1 MPKVKYL
8 TEDKSGKKLRRKV
21 PQELCELAGKTAWVE
36 RVSCSG
42 KELRQLANLF
52 AVKTDDEINALRNR
66 IASTQTNASAD
77 PAIAAGFK
85 VNLTKTDAKR
95 LAFLYF
101 QRREEKQ
108 LLSRGYSSGIGD
120 PERIADAAADYA
132 NALRAAAGEE
142 PPSREDLL
150 DFEALQGVEGLQNVE
165 ALRAY
170 ESWHREPPVSAHAE
184 RIALGLLLDAN
195 FLEDYT
201 IERSQAGGRRGRKQL
216 VVPAWLR
223 DHKNFQTLCRLIEE
237 AEVELAR
244 RHLEYLQT
252 GVAPAVKNELFLSP
266 PSGNFPSKHQSV
278 KNAYSLED
286 LASAFEKLKTDEGVS
301 SSRQSQYR
309 IVLRSL
315 REELGADL
323 SLHDVTRHHCED
335 LLQLYLRIPSHAT
348 QHYPDMTLT
357 ASAEAYEDKKGQSA
371 ARYDAAQ
378 KNLAILKSIFD
389 YAVELDWREDN
400 PAEKVVLRIPQKE
413 KRRQAR
419 NKGYEPFTT
428 EELQKIFNAPLYT
441 GCQNDES
448 GSETPG
454 PNVIKRHRYWV
465 PLIALFSGMRA
476 GEILQLEKRDI
487 KGLGTDVTYF
497 DVDDEPWAEGT
508 GVVKRL
514 KNENARRKVPLHPEL
529 KRLGFLNYV
538 QSQPEGRL
546 FPEAPAGSGG
556 KLSDHFSKRFAYFL
570 KKRGVWVSRK
580 KVFHSFRGT
589 FADCLKA
596 AEVPLD
602 MREAIMGWTP
612 AGKMDARYGDGFGV
626 SLLSKEM
633 QRTNYRELDL
643 SFLYPPR

>member
-36 RVSCSG
+36 RVSGSG
-42 KELRQLANLF
+42 KELRELANLF
-52 AVKTDDEINALRNR
+52 AVKTDEKIRTLRKR

-77 PAIAAGFK
+77 PAIATGFK
-85 VNLTKTDAKR
+85 INLTKTDAKR
-95 LAFLYF
+95 LAYLYF

-120 PERIADAAADYA
+120 AERIADAAADYA

-170 ESWHREPPVSAHAE
+170 ESWHREPPISAHAE
-184 RIALGLLLDAN
+184 RISLGLLLDAN
-195 FLEDYT
+195 FVDAHA
-201 IERSQAGGRRGRKQL
+201 IERSPAGGRRGRKQL
-216 VVPAWLR
+216 VAPAWLR
-223 DHKNFQTLCRLIEE
+223 DHQNFQTLCRLIEE

-252 GVAPAVKNELFLSP
+252 GVAPEIKNELILSAP
-266 PSGNFPSKHQSV
+266 PERFSGKPVSAENS
-278 KNAYSLED
+278 YRLGD
-286 LASAFEKLKTDEGVS
+286 LASAFEALKSDEGVS
-301 SSRQSQYR
+301 TSRQSQYQ

-315 REELGADL
+315 REELGTDMAL
-323 SLHDVTRHHCED
+323 QDVTRKHCED
-335 LLQLYLRIPSHAT
+335 LVQLYLRIPSHAT
-348 QHYPDMTLT
+348 QHYPDLTLR
-357 ASAEAYEDKKGQSA
+357 ASAEAYEKSKGQSA

-378 KNLAILKSIFD
+378 KNLAILKSIFE
-389 YAVELDWREDN
+389 YAVELEWREDN
-400 PAEKVVLRIPQKE
+400 PTEKVVLRLPRKE
-413 KRRQAR
+413 KIRQAR

-441 GCQNDES
+441 GCQDDER
-448 GSETPG
+448 GAETPG
-454 PNVIKRHRYWV
+454 PNIIRRHRYWV

-476 GEILQLEKRDI
+476 GEILQLEKGDI
-487 KGLGTDVTYF
+487 KGSGNDVTYF

-508 GVVKRL
+508 GVEKRL
-514 KNENARRKVPLHPEL
+514 KNENARRKVPFHPEL
-529 KRLGFLNYV
+529 KRLGFLDYV

-546 FPEAPAGSGG
+546 FPDAPAGSGG

-570 KKRGVWVSRK
+570 KKRGVWVARK

-589 FADCLKA
+589 FTDCLKDA
-596 AEVPLD
+596 QVPLD
-602 MREAIMGWTP
+602 MREAILGWGP
-612 AGKMDARYGDGFGV
+612 AGKMDARYGSGFTV
-626 SLLSKEM
+626 DTLYDQVARSS
-633 QRTNYRELDL
+633 YPDLDL
-643 SFLYPPR
+643 SHLAAD

>member
-8 TEDKSGKKLRRKV
+8 TEDKSGKKLRRNV
-21 PQELCELAGKTAWVE
+21 PEELRELAGKSAWVE
-36 RVSCSG
+36 RVSGSG
-42 KELRQLANLF
+42 RELRELANLF
-52 AVKTDDEINALRNR
+52 AVKTDNEIKRFRNR
-66 IASTQTNASAD
+66 VAQRQASASDD
-77 PAIAAGFK
+77 PQIAASFK
-85 VNLTKTDAKR
+85 NHLTKTDVKR
-95 LAFLYF
+95 LAFMHF
-101 QRREEKQ
+101 QKHEEER
-108 LLSRGYSSGIGD
+108 LLSRAYSSGRGD
-120 PERIADAAADYA
+120 ADSIADAAADYA
-132 NALRAAAGEE
+132 EALRAAAGE
-142 PPSREDLL
+142 
-150 DFEALQGVEGLQNVE
+150 DFSGL
-165 ALRAY
+165 
-170 ESWHREPPVSAHAE
+170 PPVAAQAE
-184 RIALGLLLDAN
+184 KIALGLLIDAS
-195 FLEDYT
+195 FVDSETLER
-201 IERSQAGGRRGRKQL
+201 RSAGGRRGRERF
-216 VVPAWLR
+216 VVPAWLS
-223 DHKNFQTLCRLIEE
+223 DQKNFQILCRLIEE

-252 GVAPAVKNELFLSP
+252 GVAPAIQNELFLSAP
-266 PSGNFPSKHQSV
+266 PGKFSGDRRPTE
-278 KNAYSLED
+278 NAYSLGD
-286 LASAFEKLKTDEGVS
+286 LTSAFEKLKKEEGVS
-301 SSRQSQYR
+301 ASRQSQYR

-315 REELGADL
+315 KEELGADL
-323 SLHDVTRHHCED
+323 LLHDVTRQHCED

-348 QHYPDMTLT
+348 QHYPDMTLK
-357 ASAEAYEDKKGQSA
+357 ASAEAYEQSKGQSA

-389 YAVELDWREDN
+389 YAAELEWREDN
-400 PAEKVVLRIPQKE
+400 PTEKVVLRVPRKE
-413 KRRQAR
+413 KVRQAR

-428 EELQKIFNAPLYT
+428 EELQRIFNAPLYT
-441 GCQNDES
+441 GCQDDER
-448 GSETPG
+448 GAETPG
-454 PNVIKRHRYWV
+454 PNIIRRHRYWV

-476 GEILQLEKRDI
+476 GEILQLEKGDI
-487 KGLGTDVTYF
+487 KGSGNDVTYF

-508 GVVKRL
+508 GVEKRL

-529 KRLGFLNYV
+529 KRLGFLDYV